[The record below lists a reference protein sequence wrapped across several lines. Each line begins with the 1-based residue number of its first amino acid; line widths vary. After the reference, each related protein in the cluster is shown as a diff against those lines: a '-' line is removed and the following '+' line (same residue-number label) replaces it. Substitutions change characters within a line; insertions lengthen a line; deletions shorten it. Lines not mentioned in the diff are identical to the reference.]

1 MRQLMIS
8 QVFMFRIGS
17 FVLAGF
23 LTACG
28 GGGGGTSATGAVLAV
43 PVPVPETQAAT
54 QTTVSAVVL
63 SDLGRQIFND
73 KSLSASGKIACA
85 TCHDPAFGHA
95 SNPLFGATARGG
107 ADGLQPGLRN
117 VPTLGYLRFASSLNL
132 NIAENEITGGL
143 NWDGSANSLLEQA
156 RRPFLS
162 THEMANIT
170 PAALMDKL
178 KAAVYAPQF
187 ITQFG
192 KDIFSDAEKAL
203 EAAAA
208 AVAEFQSVDPVFA
221 PFDSK
226 FDAVQAGK
234 ASFTVQEARGL
245 AWFNDPDKGNCASCH
260 SPSPISPFIPAL
272 FTDAGYDNIGVP
284 RNNNIAA
291 NSDPSRFDLGL
302 CTNILGT
309 RIDLSSTCGAFKAPT
324 LRNVAKT
331 APYFHNGK
339 FATLQE
345 VIEFYVTRDITPERW
360 YPVVGGVVNKYD
372 DVQAQYKAN
381 VNVAVAP
388 YDRKFGDTP
397 ALTPVEIQDIVV
409 FLSTLNDGWRP
420 PVTGVG
426 AGATR

>member
-1 MRQLMIS
+1 MIS
-8 QVFMFRIGS
+8 PGFMFRACS
-17 FVLAGF
+17 VALAG
-23 LTACG
+23 LLSACG
-28 GGGGGTSATGAVLAV
+28 GGGGTAVSGAASAAPA
-43 PVPVPETQAAT
+43 PEPPAAI
-54 QTTVSAVVL
+54 QTTISAVVL
-63 SDLGRQIFND
+63 SELGRQIFND
-73 KSLSASGKIACA
+73 KSLSASGKIACSS
-85 TCHDPAFGHA
+85 CHDPAFGHA
-95 SNPLFGATARGG
+95 SNPLFGATVRGG

-117 VPTLGYLRFASSLNL
+117 VPTLGYLRFASSLRVNV
-132 NIAENEITGGL
+132 AENEIVGGL
-143 NWDGSANSLLEQA
+143 NWDGSANSFLEQA
-156 RRPFLS
+156 QRPFLS
-162 THEMANIT
+162 VHEMANVT
-170 PAALMDKL
+170 PAALMEKL
-178 KAAVYAPQF
+178 KAAPYAPQF
-187 ITQFG
+187 ISQFG
-192 KDIFSDAEKAL
+192 KDIFSNAAKAL

-208 AVAEFQSVDPVFA
+208 AVGEFQSVDPVFA

-245 AWFNDPDKGNCASCH
+245 AWFNDPGKGNCASCH
-260 SPSPISPFIPAL
+260 SPNPISPFIPAL

-291 NSDPSRFDLGL
+291 NADPTRFDLGL

-360 YPVVGGVVNKYD
+360 YPIVDGVVNKYD
-372 DVQAQYKAN
+372 DVPVRYKAN
-381 VNVAVAP
+381 VNVSVAP
-388 YDRKFGDTP
+388 YDRSLGDTP
-397 ALTPVEIQDIVV
+397 ALTPAEIQDIVV

-420 PVTGVG
+420 PVAAVG
-426 AGATR
+426 AGKTR

>member
-1 MRQLMIS
+1 MSPVFIS
-8 QVFMFRIGS
+8 RAGS
-17 FVLAGF
+17 LVLACLLG
-23 LTACG
+23 ACG
-28 GGGGGTSATGAVLAV
+28 GGGGAEATGAGSA
-43 PVPVPETQAAT
+43 PVPVSVPGPPAAT

-85 TCHDPAFGHA
+85 SCHDPAFGHA
-95 SNPLFGATARGG
+95 SNPLFGATVRGG

-117 VPTLGYLRFASSLNL
+117 VPTLGYLRFASSLNV
-132 NIAENEITGGL
+132 NIAENEISGGL
-143 NWDGSANSLLEQA
+143 NWDGSANSFLEQA
-156 RRPFLS
+156 QRPFLS
-162 THEMANIT
+162 VHEMANIT
-170 PAALMDKL
+170 PAAFMEKL
-178 KAAVYAPQF
+178 KAAAYAPQF
-187 ITQFG
+187 IAQFG
-192 KDIFSDAEKAL
+192 KDIFSNAAKAL

-208 AVAEFQSVDPVFA
+208 AVGEFQAVDPVFA

-245 AWFNDPDKGNCASCH
+245 AWFNNPDKGNCASCH
-260 SPSPISPFIPAL
+260 SPNPISPFIPAL

-291 NSDPSRFDLGL
+291 NADPTRFDLGL

-345 VIEFYVTRDITPERW
+345 VVEFYVTRDITPERW
-360 YPVVGGVVNKYD
+360 YPVVDGVVNKYD
-372 DVQAQYKAN
+372 DVPAQYKAN
-381 VNVAVAP
+381 VNITVAP
-388 YDRKFGDTP
+388 YDRKFGDVP
-397 ALTPVEIQDIVV
+397 ALTAAEIEDVVV
-409 FLSTLNDGWRP
+409 FLSTLNDGWQP
-420 PVTGVG
+420 PKV
-426 AGATR
+426 ATVRSTTR